1 MADTTKEAQLYRK
14 GFGLKDQVQAD
25 LNQDYRSHLLEQIRA
40 QGRPLQVGE
49 LTFRLAKEFG
59 FCYGVERAVDY
70 AYETRKR
77 FPDRRIFLTTE
88 LIHNPR
94 VNQCLREMGIGFL
107 NGPGP
112 LDRRTEDLHPL
123 DVVII
128 AAFGTRVEEMEL
140 LKSKGCVLVDA
151 TCGSVVLVWKR
162 VEQYARDGFTAV
174 VHGNYRHEETRA
186 TVSRASQ
193 FSAGRYLVVW
203 DKKEAQKVCDYIR
216 TGQGL
221 EDFLAH
227 FAVKS
232 SPGFDPSLDLQRV
245 GVANQTTMLSS
256 ESLEIAAMLRDA
268 FSDRYG
274 AEPER
279 LNQHFRTFDTICSAT
294 QDRQDSILDLVK
306 DPVDLVIV
314 IGGFNSSN
322 TSHLCEI
329 ASQYASSYHIDEAN
343 CVLSTRA
350 IRHKPVGAS
359 APVVSEGWLPAGPV
373 TIGITA
379 GASTPNRVIG
389 DAIERIVEMRGL
401 SLELAKSRE

>member
-1 MADTTKEAQLYRK
+1 MSEQQIYRK
-14 GFGLKDQVQAD
+14 GFGLKDQVEQD
-25 LNQDYRSHLLEQIRA
+25 LDQDYRSRLVEKIREQGNVLR
-40 QGRPLQVGE
+40 VGT

-94 VNQCLREMGIGFL
+94 VNNCLREMGIGFL

-112 LDRRTEDLHPL
+112 QDRKIDQLTPQ

-128 AAFGTRVEEMEL
+128 AAFGTRVGEMEQ
-140 LKSKGCVLVDA
+140 LKGRGCVLVDA

-162 VEQYARDGFTAV
+162 VEQYARDSFTAV

-186 TVSRASQ
+186 TVSRAMQ
-193 FSAGRYLVVW
+193 FPGGRYLVVW
-203 DKKEAQKVCDYIR
+203 DKGEAAQVCDHIR
-216 TGQGL
+216 HGGDRQAFLLQFRDKISAGL
-221 EDFLAH
+221 
-227 FAVKS
+227 
-232 SPGFDPSLDLQRV
+232 DPDLDLQRV

-256 ESLEIAAMLRDA
+256 ESLEIAQMLKEAMI
-268 FSDRYG
+268 DRYG
-274 AEPER
+274 AEN
-279 LNQHFRTFDTICSAT
+279 LSAHFRTFDTICSAT
-294 QDRQDSILDLVK
+294 QDRQDAILEMVREK
-306 DPVDLVIV
+306 VDRVII

-322 TSHLCEI
+322 TTHLCEI
-329 ASQYASSYHIDEAN
+329 ASQYAPSYHIDEAD
-343 CVLSTRA
+343 CILSARQ
-350 IRHKPVGAS
+350 IRHKPVGQP
-359 APVVSEGWLPAGPV
+359 APIVSEGWFPSGSA

-389 DAIERIVEMRGL
+389 DAIERLAMAGGC
-401 SLELAKSRE
+401 SLEDLRKNG